1 MNTVP
6 QSLGKYEL
14 RERLGRGGMA
24 EVWKAFDTQLHRY
37 VALKIL
43 HADLQNDPSFITR
56 FEREAQVIASLH
68 HANIVQIHDFQISRP
83 PESSNTI
90 AYMVMDY
97 VEGQT
102 LADYI
107 RNTSR
112 VGKFP
117 PASDIVYL
125 FTSLGKAIDYAHNRG
140 MIHRDIKPAN
150 ILLDKRNTTQSIMGE
165 PILTDF
171 GIVKLLGA
179 STGTQ
184 SGAWMGTPIYISPE
198 QAQGQPGNE
207 RSDIYSLGVVLYEIC
222 TGVQPYRGDNVTAI
236 MIQHINAT
244 PTPPALLN
252 PNIPPALS
260 MVILRCLAKDPSAR
274 FGSAGTLAES
284 LAEAFNLV
292 APLELSR
299 PGYPLSDMNAPT
311 YLTPQPP
318 GQARG
323 MTPNPSSQPGIGSV
337 PAPQVAAYAAPLLS
351 PVNNNDPISPIPA
364 PNSTPV
370 NGVAGTSGSAHPAQS
385 PAPMLATRQRT
396 PVPAPVT
403 PMPATDTPI
412 SPVTPPPEPRRR
424 RKDLLIGLIALLVL
438 ILSGSLLSAFFLF
451 FHKSPPA
458 PPPPVTSRVVG
469 DVRFLSSGRLHVNN
483 NQGINDELQIDLQ
496 NIPNSAA
503 GKAYYAWLL
512 PDAGDDATSPLLLGN
527 GPLSVQNGQVHYLFP
542 GDAQH
547 SNLLTSYSR
556 FLITQEDA
564 NNTPSTPS
572 LDYSASRYAAAIP
585 RAPNPKDTR
594 FHFSM
599 LDHLRHLLSA
609 EGVIASIGLKGGLS
623 IWLLRDTE
631 EVFKWAVGA
640 NDHWSSQDPVGV
652 RQQLLN
658 LLYYLDGDAC
668 IVPDLQHVPSGTP
681 IAPENGTIANI
692 ARVPLLDTCTQP
704 HTIGFV
710 RHIGAHLQGV
720 TGAPGATRA
729 TQITAS
735 EIDKALNQVQA
746 WLDNVRADAIKLIN
760 TPNSQLVQT
769 SSLNTL
775 GDLATQARYAY
786 TGHIDPTT
794 GTYTGGVTWIY
805 DSIQRLAILEV
816 TPCTSTTSACV

>member
-1 MNTVP
+1 
-6 QSLGKYEL
+6 
-14 RERLGRGGMA
+14 MA
-24 EVWKAFDTQLHRY
+24 EVWKAFDTQLHRF

-112 VGKFP
+112 IGKFP
-117 PASDIVYL
+117 LASDIVYL

-150 ILLDKRNTTQSIMGE
+150 ILLDKRNTAQSGMGE

-171 GIVKLLGA
+171 GIVKLLGT

-236 MIQHINAT
+236 MIQHINST
-244 PTPPALLN
+244 PTPPALIN

-260 MVILRCLAKDPSAR
+260 LVILRCLAKDPSAR
-274 FGSAGTLAES
+274 FGSAGTLAEA
-284 LAEAFNLV
+284 LADAFNLV

-299 PGYPLSDMNAPT
+299 PSYPLSDMDAAT
-311 YLTPQPP
+311 YLTPHPS

-323 MTPNPSSQPGIGSV
+323 MTPSSPSQPGIGFVS
-337 PAPQVAAYAAPLLS
+337 APQVAYATPSLS
-351 PVNNNDPISPIPA
+351 PANNNDPISLIPA

-370 NGVAGTSGSAHPAQS
+370 NGIAGISGSANPAQI
-385 PAPMLATRQRT
+385 PATVLAARERT
-396 PVPAPVT
+396 PVPAPIT
-403 PMPATDTPI
+403 PMPATPI
-412 SPVTPPPEPRRR
+412 NPVTPPPEPRRR
-424 RKDLLIGLIALLVL
+424 RKGLLIGLIALLILV
-438 ILSGSLLSAFFLF
+438 LSGSLLSAFFLF
-451 FHKSPPA
+451 VHKSPPT
-458 PPPPVTSRVVG
+458 PPPPVTSKVVG
-469 DVRFLSSGRLHVNN
+469 DVRFLSSGRLYVNN

-496 NIPNSAA
+496 NISNPAA

-512 PDAGDDATSPLLLGN
+512 GDPADDAISPLLLGN
-527 GPLSVQNGQVHYLFP
+527 GPLSVQNGQMHYLYP

-564 NNTPSTPS
+564 NTTPNTPSF
-572 LDYSASRYAAAIP
+572 DYSASRYSAAVSNV
-585 RAPNPKDTR
+585 PNPKDTR
-594 FHFSM
+594 FHYSM
-599 LDHLRHLLSA
+599 LDHLRHLLSG
-609 EGVIASIGLKGGLS
+609 EEIVASLGLKGGLS

-640 NDHWSSQDPVGV
+640 NDHWSSQDPVGI

-668 IVPDLQHVPSGTP
+668 IVPDLQHVPAGTP

-735 EIDKALNQVQA
+735 QIDKAINQVKA

-794 GTYTGGVTWIY
+794 GAYTGGVTWIY
-805 DSIQRLAILEV
+805 DSIQRLASIDV
-816 TPCTSTTSACV
+816 TPCTSTTSACI

>member
-1 MNTVP
+1 MNTSP
-6 QSLGKYEL
+6 QRLGKYEL

-24 EVWKAFDTQLHRY
+24 EVWKGLDTQLQRY

-68 HANIVQIHDFQISRP
+68 HPNIVQIHDFQISRP

-107 RNTSR
+107 RSTSR
-112 VGKFP
+112 MGRFP
-117 PASDIVYL
+117 SASEIVYL
-125 FTSLGKAIDYAHNRG
+125 FTSLGKAIDYAHHRG

-150 ILLDKRNTTQSIMGE
+150 ILLDKRNTAQSMMGE

-171 GIVKLLGA
+171 GIVKLLGT

-184 SGAWMGTPIYISPE
+184 SGAWLGTPLYISPE

-207 RSDIYSLGVVLYEIC
+207 RSDIYSLGVILYEIC
-222 TGVQPYRGDNVTAI
+222 TGVQPYRGDTVTAI
-236 MIQHINAT
+236 MIQHINST
-244 PTPPALLN
+244 PTSPTLIN

-260 MVILRCLAKDPSAR
+260 MVIMRSLAKDPYAR
-274 FGSAGTLAES
+274 FGSAGAMAEA

-292 APLELSR
+292 GSLELSR
-299 PGYPLSDMNAPT
+299 PAYQVLDTNAPT
-311 YLTPQPP
+311 YLTPYAA
-318 GQARG
+318 GQSRG
-323 MTPNPSSQPGIGSV
+323 MTPSSPSQPGIGSV
-337 PAPQVAAYAAPLLS
+337 SPLQVAYTPLLTPANNNNPVS
-351 PVNNNDPISPIPA
+351 PVATPS
-364 PNSTPV
+364 STPV
-370 NGVAGTSGSAHPAQS
+370 NSAASVPETANPAENRI
-385 PAPMLATRQRT
+385 PA
-396 PVPAPVT
+396 PAPVT
-403 PMPATDTPI
+403 PMPV
-412 SPVTPPPEPRRR
+412 SVVTPPPEPQRRR
-424 RKDLLIGLIALLVL
+424 TGLLIGLIALIILV
-438 ILSGSLLSAFFLF
+438 LSGSIVGAFFLF
-451 FHKSPPA
+451 PHKSSP
-458 PPPPVTSRVVG
+458 PPPPVTSKIVG
-469 DVRFLSSGRLHVNN
+469 HVRFLSSGRLYVNN
-483 NQGINDELQIDLQ
+483 NQGLNDELQIDLQ
-496 NIPNSAA
+496 NIPNPAA

-512 PDAGDDATSPLLLGN
+512 SDPSDDTIPALMLGN
-527 GPLSVQNGQVHYLFP
+527 GPLAVQNGQVHYLFP

-556 FLITQEDA
+556 FLITEEDA
-564 NNTPSTPS
+564 NNTPGTPS
-572 LDYSASRYAAAIP
+572 PDYGTWRYAAAIP
-585 RAPNPKDTR
+585 HTPNPKDTR

-599 LDHLRHLLSA
+599 LDHLRHLLSG
-609 EGVIASIGLKGGLS
+609 EEVIASVGLKGGLS

-640 NDHWSSQDPVGV
+640 NDHWSSQDAVGV
-652 RQQLLN
+652 RQQILN

-668 IVPDLQHVPSGTP
+668 VVPDLQHVPPGTP

-720 TGAPGATRA
+720 TGAPGATRT
-729 TQITAS
+729 TQIEAS
-735 EIDKALNQVQA
+735 QIDKALNQVQK
-746 WLDNVRADAIKLIN
+746 WLDNVRADAIKLID

-794 GTYTGGVTWIY
+794 GVFTGGVTWIY
-805 DSIQRLAILEV
+805 DSIQRLAVLDV
-816 TPCTSTTSACV
+816 TACTSATSACV

>member
-6 QSLGKYEL
+6 QHLGKYEL

-112 VGKFP
+112 IGKFP

-150 ILLDKRNTTQSIMGE
+150 ILLDKRNMVQSGMGE

-222 TGVQPYRGDNVTAI
+222 TGVQPYRGDNVAAI

-244 PTPPALLN
+244 PTPPALIN

-260 MVILRCLAKDPSAR
+260 LVILRCLAKDPSAR
-274 FGSAGTLAES
+274 FGTAGALAEG
-284 LAEAFNLV
+284 LAEAFNLA

-299 PGYPLSDMNAPT
+299 PSYTPSGMDAAT
-311 YLTPQPP
+311 YLAPQPS

-323 MTPNPSSQPGIGSV
+323 MTPSQPGIGSV
-337 PAPQVAAYAAPLLS
+337 SAPQVAAYATPLLS
-351 PVNNNDPISPIPA
+351 PTNNNDPISPIPA
-364 PNSTPV
+364 PHSTPI
-370 NGVAGTSGSAHPAQS
+370 NSVAGISGSANQAQS
-385 PAPMLATRQRT
+385 PAPALSIRERT

-403 PMPATDTPI
+403 PMPATALPI

-424 RKDLLIGLIALLVL
+424 RKGLLIGLIALLVL
-438 ILSGSLLSAFFLF
+438 VLSGSLLSAFFLF
-451 FHKSPPA
+451 VHKSPPP
-458 PPPPVTSRVVG
+458 PPPPVTSKVVG
-469 DVRFLSSGRLHVNN
+469 DVRFLSSGRLYVNN

-496 NIPNSAA
+496 NIPNPAA
-503 GKAYYAWLL
+503 GKVYYAWLL
-512 PDAGDDATSPLLLGN
+512 PDTSDNDTIPALMLGN
-527 GPLSVQNGQVHYLFP
+527 GPLTVQNGQVHYLFP
-542 GDAQH
+542 GDSLH
-547 SNLLTSYSR
+547 SNLLTTYSR

-564 NNTPSTPS
+564 KNTPSTPS
-572 LDYSASRYAAAIP
+572 LDYSAWRYAAAIP
-585 RAPNPKDTR
+585 HMPNPKDTK

-599 LDHLRHLLSA
+599 LDHLRHLLSG
-609 EGVIASIGLKGGLS
+609 EGITESLGLKGGLS

-631 EVFKWAVGA
+631 EVFKWAVNA
-640 NDHWSSQDPVGV
+640 NDHWSSQDAAGV

-658 LLYYLDGDAC
+658 VLYYLDGDAC
-668 IVPDLQHVPSGTP
+668 IVPDLQHVPAGTP
-681 IAPENGTIANI
+681 TAPENGTIANI
-692 ARVPLLDTCTQP
+692 ARAPLLDTCTQP

-720 TGAPGATRA
+720 TSAPGATRA
-729 TQITAS
+729 TQISAS
-735 EIDKALNQVQA
+735 EIDKAINQVKA

-805 DSIQRLAILEV
+805 DSIQRLASIDV